1 METNC
6 EESLSS
12 SLHSEKQGILEN
24 QIIALGLNI
33 LHLRLYRLAKSSAQS
48 LAFEETPGASQHWAK
63 ERERL

>member
-12 SLHSEKQGILEN
+12 CLHSEKQGILEN

-33 LHLRLYRLAKSSAQS
+33 LRLRLYRLAKSSAKS
-48 LAFEETPGASQHWAK
+48 LAFEETLGASQHWAK